1 MTEEKNAGAGL
12 RQWAEAAKA
21 FRLPGWEALPE
32 LELYMDQVNV
42 LLNRYLGDAA
52 LREGEE
58 GQVTPSMIN
67 NYVKMG
73 LIPRPHKKKY
83 TRVHLAALIM
93 ICSLKNTHAIA
104 TIRTLLP
111 DPMDEAAME
120 ATYRAYVRE
129 HAAAVERFTEELARE
144 DAPDAAIVI
153 RAAVEAEL
161 GRSLTAY
168 IGRACGR
175 IEE

>member
-1 MTEEKNAGAGL
+1 MNEAIKNVHII
-12 RQWAEAAKA
+12 RWNEIPD
-21 FRLPGWEALPE
+21 FP
-32 LELYMDQVNV
+32 LYMDQVM
-42 LLNRYLGDAA
+42 YLIEQSLSFLILD
-52 LREGEE
+52 EKDK
-58 GQVTPSMIN
+58 VITSTMIN

-111 DPMDEAAME
+111 DPMDETAME

-129 HAAAVERFTEELARE
+129 HAAAVERFTEGLARE
-144 DAPDAAIVI
+144 DAPEAAIVI